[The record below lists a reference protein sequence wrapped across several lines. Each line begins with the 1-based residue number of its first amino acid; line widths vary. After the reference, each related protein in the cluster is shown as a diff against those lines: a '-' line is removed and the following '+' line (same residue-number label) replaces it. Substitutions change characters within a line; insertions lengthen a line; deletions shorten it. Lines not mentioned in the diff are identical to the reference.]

1 MGNLFPLPFL
11 LPRGG
16 GGSCRRSQPTYL
28 LDDGKAG
35 GPSPC
40 SARSNC
46 AEGGTGR
53 RRTHSPGGWGRREL
67 HLQELQEVA
76 AYLLLLDD
84 GKAGVPTTAVVQVVF
99 NPVFNFKPAPGRPRL
114 EGGGPAATRR
124 LRELP
129 QEAGGGGGGGGGD
142 WGRVLL
148 CL

>member
-1 MGNLFPLPFL
+1 M
-11 LPRGG
+11 
-16 GGSCRRSQPTYL
+16 
-28 LDDGKAG
+28 
-35 GPSPC
+35 PSPC

-67 HLQELQEVA
+67 QELQEVA

-84 GKAGVPTTAVVQVVF
+84 GKAGVPTTAVVQVV

-129 QEAGGGGGGGGGD
+129 QEAGGGGGGD